1 MDWKGARSSYAAPST
16 RLRTLRR
23 EGHTSVPMA
32 GQQHN
37 SPGQDSR
44 STPDANNPHVPWAK
58 PCEMPAALS
67 ILGKLPQTEKFVRTA
82 LSDLSCWNPA
92 KLLRSLPWLWPRFP
106 WGSHSRTL
114 EADHAMHDQEVPP
127 ADGVTHTPRE
137 GCRFNYKRC
146 SADMAARRVLSHAW
160 TTQSEDTYER
170 GHCTELLAALF
181 CQAEVQETL
190 LG

>member
-1 MDWKGARSSYAAPST
+1 
-16 RLRTLRR
+16 
-23 EGHTSVPMA
+23 MA

-137 GCRFNYKRC
+137 GCRFNYKCC

-170 GHCTELLAALF
+170 TLHWAVSSTFLPGWGTRNTARLKKMHFTPLLLSGSF
-181 CQAEVQETL
+181 IHW
-190 LG
+190 